1 MTRLSLGLML
11 SIALLLALPAG
22 AWAARQCSGP
32 GINHRPETYRT
43 ADVLSVVAYNVYL
56 LPISARD
63 IPFMGDNF
71 AKAQEERAA
80 LIAPFLEPFDV
91 VILSEAYDDDAR
103 EILLEGLR
111 REGFLYSTHILAS
124 AYRDEDSDTTNQVHT
139 QEPPLQA
146 CAGGEDC
153 GFGQAGEGDSGV
165 DQDGGV
171 IILARHPITEAK
183 ELVYGDCE
191 GSDCH
196 AAKGFVYAAVEKAG
210 KRYHIIATHAQFGW
224 QPEQSAAKRKQ
235 FGQIREFARRLSGI
249 AASEPVIIGGDF
261 NMLRHEFAELENEDL
276 LGAVAP
282 HFLGHPY
289 TRETRNDWVDRGN
302 GYVDYVF
309 TLGGFQAPS
318 YSSNCPLVFRTR
330 YDFEDGTLFT
340 IVSGEDLC
348 DLSDHFAVW
357 GYFDYRDEPP
367 DAEAA
372 PHCPLPDFSQ

>member
-1 MTRLSLGLML
+1 MSRVSLGMML
-11 SIALLLALPAG
+11 AIALLLALPAG

-32 GINHRPETYRT
+32 GINHRPETYSA

-80 LIAPFLEPFDV
+80 LIAPFLEAFDV

-103 EILLEGLR
+103 TILLEGLR
-111 REGFLYSTHILAS
+111 AAGFLYSNHILAS
-124 AYRDEDSDTTNQVHT
+124 AYRQADSDSTDRVLT
-139 QEPPLQA
+139 QAPPLRA
-146 CAGGEDC
+146 CTGGAAC

-191 GSDCH
+191 GRDCH

-210 KRYHIIATHAQFGW
+210 KRYHVIATHAQFGW

-235 FGQIREFARRLSGI
+235 FGQIRDFARRLSGI

-261 NMLRHEFAELENEDL
+261 NMLRHEFHDLEDEAL

-289 TRETRNDWVDRGN
+289 TRETRND
-302 GYVDYVF
+302 
-309 TLGGFQAPS
+309 
-318 YSSNCPLVFRTR
+318 
-330 YDFEDGTLFT
+330 
-340 IVSGEDLC
+340 
-348 DLSDHFAVW
+348 
-357 GYFDYRDEPP
+357 
-367 DAEAA
+367 
-372 PHCPLPDFSQ
+372 

>member
-1 MTRLSLGLML
+1 MTNLPLRLLL
-11 SIALLLALPAG
+11 ITALLLALPTG
-22 AWAARQCSGP
+22 GWAARDCAGP
-32 GINHRPETYRT
+32 GINHRPETYG
-43 ADVLSVVAYNVYL
+43 ASDVLSVIAYNVYL

-80 LIAPFLEPFDV
+80 LIAPFLAPFDV
-91 VILSEAYDDDAR
+91 AILSEAYDDDAR

-124 AYRDEDSDTTNQVHT
+124 AYRDEDSDSTNQVLP
-139 QEPPLQA
+139 QAPPLQA
-146 CAGGEDC
+146 CAGGADC

-171 IILARHPITEAK
+171 IIVARHPITDAR

-210 KRYHIIATHAQFGW
+210 RRYHVIATHAQFGW

-235 FGQIREFARRLSGI
+235 FGQIREFAARLSDS
-249 AASEPVIIGGDF
+249 AAGEPIIIGGDF
-261 NMLRHEFAELENEDL
+261 NMLSHEFRELEDDAV

-282 HFLGHPY
+282 EFLGHPY

-302 GYVDYVF
+302 GYVDYIF
-309 TLGGFQAPS
+309 AFKGAAAPA

-330 YDFEDGTLFT
+330 YDFEDGTLFST
-340 IVSGEDLC
+340 VSGEDIC

-357 GYFDYRDEPP
+357 GFFDFRDEPHT
-367 DAEAA
+367 AV
-372 PHCPLPDFSQ
+372 PHCPLPELQK

>member
-1 MTRLSLGLML
+1 MTRVSLGLML
-11 SIALLLALPAG
+11 AIALLLALPAG
-22 AWAARQCSGP
+22 AWAARQCAGP
-32 GINHRPETYRT
+32 GINHRPETYGA

-91 VILSEAYDDDAR
+91 AILSEAYDDDAR
-103 EILLEGLR
+103 ETLLEGLR

-124 AYRDEDSDTTNQVHT
+124 AYRDEDSDSTNQVLT
-139 QEPPLQA
+139 QAPPLQA

-171 IILARHPITEAK
+171 VILARYPITDAR

-210 KRYHIIATHAQFGW
+210 KRYHVIATHAQFGW
-224 QPEQSAAKRKQ
+224 QTEQSAAKRKQ
-235 FGQIREFARRLSGI
+235 FGQIREFARRASGI
-249 AASEPVIIGGDF
+249 PQSEPIIVGGDF
-261 NMLRHEFAELENEDL
+261 NMLRHEFAEMENEDL
-276 LGAVAP
+276 LGAIAP
-282 HFLGHPY
+282 KLLGHPY
-289 TRETRNDWVDRGN
+289 TRETRNDWVTRGN

-309 TLGGFQAPS
+309 ALGGFQAPS

-330 YDFEDGTLFT
+330 YDFEDTTLFST
-340 IVSGEDLC
+340 VSGEDLC

-357 GYFDYRDEPP
+357 GFFDFRD
-367 DAEAA
+367 A
-372 PHCPLPDFSQ
+372 PHATAPLCPLPELPR